1 MDEISRFY
9 CQQVMIYQHTNR
21 KKYEEAWY
29 NARHWCQK
37 AINAGYAPAKKILQ
51 LLNALNGSAFDVLK
65 ALNGIKI
72 SDIGKALTGENVIN
86 GFK

>member
-1 MDEISRFY
+1 
-9 CQQVMIYQHTNR
+9 MIYQHTNR